1 MLGDNLKYL
10 RKKRGWSQAEL
21 AARLNVV
28 RQTLS
33 KWENGQ
39 SVPDSDMLIRIS
51 EIFETSVSC
60 ILDGEAVNGN
70 DIEEQIQVASL
81 CADIV
86 SLNERLT
93 ELVEKRRRLWR
104 MVFVIVAIS
113 VAMISLCGIV
123 KLLYDFYSIGAIS
136 SDGSIIGGGDSV
148 TNIYVLDETFIVWGK
163 IILTI
168 IAGII
173 AVVGISFTRR
183 K

>member
-104 MVFVIVAIS
+104 MVFVIVAVS

-123 KLLYDFYSIGAIS
+123 KLLYDFYSIDAIS

-148 TNIYVLDETFIVWGK
+148 TTIYVLDETFIVWGK